1 MAIGQGLVVSAILV
15 GIVWA
20 WRGDS
25 YLALV
30 VAGALLVNMLVAA
43 LGGVLVP
50 LVLRAVRIDPATSSA
65 VFVTTLTDVSGIVLY
80 LGLATAML
88 SVLKPG

>member
-1 MAIGQGLVVSAILV
+1 
-15 GIVWA
+15 
-20 WRGDS
+20 
-25 YLALV
+25 
-30 VAGALLVNMLVAA
+30 MLVAA

-50 LVLRAVRIDPATSSA
+50 LLLRAVRIDPATSSA

>member
-1 MAIGQGLVVSAILV
+1 MVVGAILV

-30 VAGALLVNMLVAA
+30 VAGALLLNMLVAA

-65 VFVTTLTDVSGIVLY
+65 VFVTTLTDVSGIALY

-88 SVLKPG
+88 SVLKAG